1 MNIFML
7 VITFPRLPYQHHHI
21 HKSAMMIKIMRLIS
35 MKLVVITLLSVFGC
49 CGHGGVFASK
59 RQAFTIRATSGTLCS
74 KNTTMTTTNLGGGG
88 QEAAAGHVNT
98 RRTAKSVPESDL
110 DSISAS
116 HSTPEMGHH
125 MPPQNLII
133 NRHHEGDIFAAT
145 GRNINL
151 LYPFSI
157 SYLLK
162 YYGELQI
169 HYIE

>member
-1 MNIFML
+1 
-7 VITFPRLPYQHHHI
+7 
-21 HKSAMMIKIMRLIS
+21 MMIKIMWLIS
-35 MKLVVITLLSVFGC
+35 MKLVIITTILAVFGC
-49 CGHGGVFASK
+49 CGHGGVFATK
-59 RQAFTIRATSGTLCS
+59 RAGSSTNSERLITLINGRRPS
-74 KNTTMTTTNLGGGG
+74 HPTNLGGGG

-116 HSTPEMGHH
+116 HSTPEIGHH

-151 LYPFSI
+151 MYPFFDVIIRITNS
-157 SYLLK
+157 
-162 YYGELQI
+162 
-169 HYIE
+169 

>member
-1 MNIFML
+1 
-7 VITFPRLPYQHHHI
+7 
-21 HKSAMMIKIMRLIS
+21 
-35 MKLVVITLLSVFGC
+35 MKLVIITTILAVFGC
-49 CGHGGVFASK
+49 CGHGGVFATK
-59 RQAFTIRATSGTLCS
+59 RAGSSTNSERLITLINGRRPS
-74 KNTTMTTTNLGGGG
+74 HPTNLGGGG

-116 HSTPEMGHH
+116 HSTPEIGHH

-151 LYPFSI
+151 LYPFWI

-162 YYGELQI
+162 YYEREKE
-169 HYIE
+169 YRYVTNFCTY

>member
-1 MNIFML
+1 
-7 VITFPRLPYQHHHI
+7 
-21 HKSAMMIKIMRLIS
+21 MMIKIMWLIS
-35 MKLVVITLLSVFGC
+35 MKLVIITTILAVFGC
-49 CGHGGVFASK
+49 CGHGGVFATK
-59 RQAFTIRATSGTLCS
+59 RAGSSTNSERLITLINGRRPS
-74 KNTTMTTTNLGGGG
+74 HPTNLGGGG

-116 HSTPEMGHH
+116 HSTPEIGHH

-151 LYPFSI
+151 LYPFLFHTCYYIFIVIILKLESLKKI
-157 SYLLK
+157 ILL
-162 YYGELQI
+162 LI
-169 HYIE
+169 LL

>member
-1 MNIFML
+1 
-7 VITFPRLPYQHHHI
+7 
-21 HKSAMMIKIMRLIS
+21 
-35 MKLVVITLLSVFGC
+35 MKLVIITTILAVFGC
-49 CGHGGVFASK
+49 CGHGGVFATK
-59 RQAFTIRATSGTLCS
+59 RAGSSTNSERLITLINGRRPS
-74 KNTTMTTTNLGGGG
+74 HPTNLGGGG

-116 HSTPEMGHH
+116 HSTPEIGHH

-151 LYPFSI
+151 LYPFFDFI
-157 SYLLK
+157 LDGITLLK
-162 YYGELQI
+162 NSNYKFITLNKKKNI
-169 HYIE
+169 DM